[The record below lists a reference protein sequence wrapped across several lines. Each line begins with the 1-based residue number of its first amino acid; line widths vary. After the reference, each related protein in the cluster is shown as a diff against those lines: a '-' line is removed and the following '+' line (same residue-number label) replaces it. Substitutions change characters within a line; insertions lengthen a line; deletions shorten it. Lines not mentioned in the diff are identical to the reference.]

1 MPKFLAIHEIPSPIP
16 VEEATSIGRKVRDLT
31 SEEVRWT
38 NTWVQLTRD
47 CQVSRIYCCWEAL
60 DADSVRSI
68 LDKVQ
73 FPTEGIYPMA
83 IVDPSTL

>member
-1 MPKFLAIHEIPSPIP
+1 MPKFLAIHEMPSPIP

-31 SEEVRWT
+31 TEEVRWT
-38 NTWVQLTRD
+38 NTWVQLTGEG
-47 CQVSRIYCCWEAL
+47 QVSRIYCCWEAP
-60 DADSVRSI
+60 DVDSIRNI
-68 LDKVQ
+68 LERVQ